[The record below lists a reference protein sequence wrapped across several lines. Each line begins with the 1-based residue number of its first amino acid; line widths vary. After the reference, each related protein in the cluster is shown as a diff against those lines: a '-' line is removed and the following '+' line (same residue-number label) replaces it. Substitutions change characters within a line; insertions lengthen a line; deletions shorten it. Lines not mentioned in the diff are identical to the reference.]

1 MVKLKAAVIGA
12 GWAGKMHAQAYK
24 ISPNADLIGVSDIAE
39 DRAKEMGEELQ
50 VFHTTD
56 HEALIKKGTQIV
68 SIATPPFTHSE
79 IAKSVMERGVHVLV
93 EKPITLDLGEAQ
105 ELVELADHSEA
116 KLMVGF
122 SERFHIGFSAAKK
135 RIKQIGKPYMA
146 RGWWMHRA
154 PSSKGWIWDVKKSG
168 GAIVDLGIF
177 LIDLFRWFFNSE
189 VRMVECRSGN
199 FVFEDAESEDSAL
212 MMLKFKNGAFASID
226 VSRALPDSFPSPI
239 NVGMDIFGSQ
249 GCMKVDTTTSL
260 PLQVFTKEEVS
271 IPDLLRTPRFWIADE
286 VNYFLKCILE
296 NKEHMCT
303 ARDGKIS
310 LEVALGAR
318 RSAEFHEKVVF

>member
-24 ISPNADLIGVSDIAE
+24 ISQNADLIGVSDISE
-39 DRAKEMGEELQ
+39 DRAKVIGEELG

-56 HEALIKKGTQIV
+56 HEALIKKGAQIV
-68 SIATPPFTHSE
+68 SIATPPFTHFE
-79 IAKSVMERGVHVLV
+79 ITKSAMERGVHVLV

-105 ELVELADHSEA
+105 ELVELADQSEA

-122 SERFHIGFSAAKK
+122 SERFHVGFSAVKK
-135 RIKQIGKPYMA
+135 RMKLIGKPYMA

-154 PSSKGWIWDVKKSG
+154 SSSKGWIWDVKKSG

-199 FVFEDAESEDSAL
+199 FVFEDADSEDSAL
-212 MMLKFKNGAFASID
+212 MMLKFKNEAFASID
-226 VSRALPDSFPSPI
+226 VSRILPDSFPSSI
-239 NVGMDIFGSQ
+239 NVGMDIFGSE

-286 VNYFLKCILE
+286 VNYFLNHILE

-303 ARDGKIS
+303 ARDGKMA

-318 RSAEFHEKVVF
+318 RSAELHEKVVF

>member
-24 ISPNADLIGVSDIAE
+24 ISPNANLIGVSDIAE
-39 DRAKEMGEELQ
+39 DRAKAIGKELG
-50 VFHTTD
+50 VFHTAD
-56 HEALIKKGTQIV
+56 YEALFKKGAQIV
-68 SIATPPFTHSE
+68 SIATPPFTHFE
-79 IAKSVMERGVHVLV
+79 IAKSLMERGVHVLV
-93 EKPITLDLGEAQ
+93 EKPITIDLGEAQ
-105 ELVELADHSEA
+105 ELVELADRGGA

-122 SERFHIGFSAAKK
+122 SERFHIGFSAVKK
-135 RIKQIGKPYMA
+135 RMKQIGKPYMA

-154 PSSKGWIWDVKKSG
+154 ASSKGWIWDVKKSG
-168 GAIVDLGIF
+168 GTIVDLGTF

-199 FVFEDAESEDSAL
+199 FVFEDAESEDTAL
-212 MMLKFKNGAFASID
+212 MMLKFKTGAFASID
-226 VSRALPDSFPSPI
+226 VSRVLPDSFPSPI

-260 PLQVFTKEEVS
+260 PLQVFTREEVS

-286 VNYFLKCILE
+286 VNYFLDCIIK

-303 ARDGKIS
+303 AMDGKIA

-318 RSAEFHEKVVF
+318 KSAELHEKAVF

>member
-24 ISPNADLIGVSDIAE
+24 ISQNANLIGVSDIAE
-39 DRAKEMGEELQ
+39 DKAKEIGEELR

-56 HEALIKKGTQIV
+56 YEALIKKGAKII
-68 SIATPPFTHSE
+68 SIATPPFTHFK
-79 IAKSVMERGVHVLV
+79 ITKSVMEHGVNVLV

-105 ELVELADHSEA
+105 ELIELADRSEA

-135 RIKQIGKPYMA
+135 MIKQIGKPYMA

-154 PSSKGWIWDVKKSG
+154 SSSKGWIWDIKKSG

-177 LIDLFRWFFNSE
+177 LIDLLRWFFNSD

-199 FVFEDAESEDSAL
+199 FVFKNAESEDSAL

-226 VSRALPDSFPSPI
+226 VSRVLPDSFPSPI
-239 NVGMDIFGSQ
+239 NVGMSIFGSQ
-249 GCMKVDTTTSL
+249 GCMKVDTTMSL
-260 PLQVFTKEEVS
+260 PLQVFTKDEVS

-286 VNYFLKCILE
+286 VNYFLDCILK
-296 NKEHMCT
+296 NKKHTCT
-303 ARDGKIS
+303 PRDGKIT

-318 RSAEFHEKVVF
+318 KSADLHEKVVF

>member
-1 MVKLKAAVIGA
+1 LVKLKAAVIGA

-24 ISPNADLIGVSDIAE
+24 ISQNADLIGVSDISE
-39 DRAKEMGEELQ
+39 ERAKVIGEELG

-56 HEALIKKGTQIV
+56 YEALIKKGAQIV
-68 SIATPPFTHSE
+68 SIATPPFAHFE
-79 IAKSVMERGVHVLV
+79 ITKSAMERGVHVLV
-93 EKPITLDLGEAQ
+93 EKPITLDLDEAQ
-105 ELVELADHSEA
+105 ELVELADQSEA

-122 SERFHIGFSAAKK
+122 SERFHVGFSAVKK
-135 RIKQIGKPYMA
+135 RMKLIGKPYMA

-154 PSSKGWIWDVKKSG
+154 SSSKGWIWDVKKSG

-199 FVFEDAESEDSAL
+199 FVFEDADSEDSAL
-212 MMLKFKNGAFASID
+212 MMLKFKNEAFASID
-226 VSRALPDSFPSPI
+226 VSRILPDSFPSSI

-286 VNYFLKCILE
+286 VNYFLNHILE

-303 ARDGKIS
+303 ARDGKMA

-318 RSAEFHEKVVF
+318 RSAELHEKVVF